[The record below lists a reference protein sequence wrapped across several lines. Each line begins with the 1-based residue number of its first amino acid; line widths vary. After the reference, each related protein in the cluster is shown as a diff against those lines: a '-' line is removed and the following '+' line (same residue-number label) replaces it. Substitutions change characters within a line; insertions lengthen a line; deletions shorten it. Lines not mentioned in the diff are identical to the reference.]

1 MKRLY
6 FKLAAILLSLLM
18 ICGVLAACADTSGKG
33 DDTTAAVADSTA
45 QSDETSSNLD
55 ENGYLLDNLPALNFN
70 SKVSILAWDDVEHEE
85 FQSDEQTGDLV
96 LDSIYTRNLTVI
108 NRLGLTELEWVRIK
122 GNSDNRSNW
131 NAHVSSVVQGGGH
144 DYDVIA
150 GYSLSVALNASSG
163 FLSDM
168 LDENISPYT
177 DFSMPWWSQLLVEQ
191 ATIKGKLLFA
201 SGDISRNALEMM
213 YACFVN
219 TDILSDH
226 QLVNPQTLV
235 PSGEWTYD
243 KFIEMCQGVYIGD
256 GQKNFETDTFGYMS
270 SGIHNDPWFYG
281 SGATICE
288 KDEDGNVIPS
298 PSFSGERVINTL
310 DKFQALFKSPDG
322 ICTDKV
328 KHQAAFRD
336 GRLLFMTDRARVSH
350 KVLAANADLNYCI
363 VPCPKYDV
371 DQEKYITVMGNPFT
385 LYGIFV
391 NSEDK
396 PKASAFIECMASEGY
411 RKVTPAVFELSLKTK
426 YVNDPVSSEMYD
438 IIRENLSYDL
448 GRIFSSDLIGQGHFK
463 AEIAKT
469 TNSWVSISKAQSK
482 ILEQKCEALNKAF
495 E

>member
-1 MKRLY
+1 MKRNTLRIAALL
-6 FKLAAILLSLLM
+6 LALCLLP
-18 ICGVLAACADTSGKG
+18 GVFAACADTSGQEE
-33 DDTTAAVADSTA
+33 DTTAAVADSTA

-55 ENGYLLDNLPALNFN
+55 ENGYLLDNLPALDF
-70 SKVSILAWDDVEHEE
+70 KESISVLCWDDVEHEE

-96 LDSIYTRNLTVI
+96 LDSIYTRNLAVI
-108 NRLGLTELEWVRIK
+108 SRLGLTEIEWIRIK
-122 GNSDNRSNW
+122 GNSDNKSNW

-163 FLSDM
+163 LLADM
-168 LDENISPYT
+168 LDEDISPYT
-177 DFSMPWWSQLLVEQ
+177 DFSMPWWSQLLVDQ
-191 ATIKGKLLFA
+191 ATIKGKLFFA

-213 YACFVN
+213 YVCFVN
-219 TDILSDH
+219 TDILKDH

-256 GQKNFETDTFGYMS
+256 GQKNYETDTFGYMS
-270 SGIHNDPWFYG
+270 SGIHDNPWFYG

-298 PSFSGERVINTL
+298 PSFSGERVITTI
-310 DKFQALFKSPDG
+310 DKFQALFKSADG
-322 ICTDKV
+322 ICTDDV
-328 KHQAAFRD
+328 KHQGAFRD

-371 DQEKYITVMGNPFT
+371 DQENYITVMGNPFT
-385 LYGIFV
+385 LYAIFI

-426 YVNDPVSSEMYD
+426 YVNDPVSSDMYD
-438 IIRENLSYDL
+438 IIRANLTYDL
-448 GRIFSSDLIGQGHFK
+448 GRIFSSDLIGQGHFRN
-463 AEIAKT
+463 EIAKT
-469 TNSWVSISKAQSK
+469 SNSWTSIAKSQIK
-482 ILEQKCEALNKAF
+482 ILQTKCQALNKAF